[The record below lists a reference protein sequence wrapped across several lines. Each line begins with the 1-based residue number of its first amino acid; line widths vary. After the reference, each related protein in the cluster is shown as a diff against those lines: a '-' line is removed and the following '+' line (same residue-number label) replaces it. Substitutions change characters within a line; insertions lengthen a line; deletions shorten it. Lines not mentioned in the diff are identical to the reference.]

1 MASFN
6 KSAQLWIETCF
17 RCKTSFGISNEVYQ
31 IAQDRRED
39 FSFYCPNGHSQ
50 CYVSGETEETKL
62 RRERDRLN
70 QDRARL
76 HDIIRDEREAREAA
90 ERRAAAMKGV
100 AAAMKGVATKM
111 KNRIKAG
118 VCPCCN
124 RTFQDLARH
133 ISSKHP
139 DIDNVVNFDAPKVV
153 A

>member
-31 IAQDRRED
+31 IAQDRREG

-76 HDIIRDEREAREAA
+76 HDMIRDEREAREAA
-90 ERRAAAMKGV
+90 ERR